1 MKCTCTT
8 DLDELRSTIEIK
20 TCSLCKAAPD
30 LLEACK
36 LALSDFQEYFEHI
49 TSVAG
54 TIGQLKKAITK
65 AEGGLND

>member
-8 DLDELRSTIEIK
+8 GLDQFRSTIEIK

-36 LALSDFQEYFEHI
+36 
-49 TSVAG
+49 
-54 TIGQLKKAITK
+54 QLTDILEDHEDAEVCSHANSLTMGRAAIDK
-65 AEGGLND
+65 AEGRGK

>member
-1 MKCTCTT
+1 MIVERGATWEGDFMKCTCTT

-36 LALSDFQEYFEHI
+36 LALSDFQEANE
-49 TSVAG
+49 
-54 TIGQLKKAITK
+54 KKSQADFTY
-65 AEGGLND
+65 